1 MRYGVVHADVHAG
14 DVGGCP
20 GDGNR
25 LTGAVAFAASGC
37 GNRQGAVFTA
47 QGNLVVL
54 NDAILCGNGGH
65 HHVAIGKGLGGVA
78 GRVNGCSVEGYGKGG
93 LGAGCSSNNS
103 CKTGEIVNMEC
114 CARVGGRVG
123 NYYARKGKHILS
135 AQREG

>member
-54 NDAILCGNGGH
+54 NGAILCGNGGH

-78 GRVNGCSVEGYGKGG
+78 GRVNGCAVEGYSKSS
-93 LGAGCSSNNS
+93 LCIGCRSSNTYKS
-103 CKTGEIVNMEC
+103 REICYMQRC
-114 CARVGGRVG
+114 SRVGGRIG
-123 NYYARKGKHILS
+123 HYYARKRQHILS
-135 AQREG
+135 AQCEG